1 MGLRQ
6 QAKPPMYDM
15 FRVRSME
22 VESAFSYFELGHTHG
37 GPVGYREGDLPP
49 SRASRQERS
58 LVYNRPGFV
67 LNKCQSFRAERHV

>member
-1 MGLRQ
+1 MPSVISNSDIRMVDQ
-6 QAKPPMYDM
+6 
-15 FRVRSME
+15 V
-22 VESAFSYFELGHTHG
+22 GH
-37 GPVGYREGDLPP
+37 REGDLPP